1 MVIIEWN
8 GRYVFGASL
17 LGEAPKL
24 TDNRDDAWVFP
35 SEPLARRWI
44 ADFYGPLD
52 DRLAEHVRFVPA

>member
-24 TDNRDDAWVFP
+24 TENKDDAWMFP
-35 SEPLARRWI
+35 TEALARRWI
-44 ADFYGPLD
+44 SDFYGPLD
-52 DRLAEHVRFVPA
+52 ERLAEHVRFVPV